1 MGFNEFSELPEA
13 KNMALINN
21 KEAKELRL
29 TSMSGRLLSD
39 RAYNALIGFTLL
51 CGLVI
56 NALMTV
62 AMPASIFNLI
72 ASNYLAFIIAF
83 LVAAIGSVFV
93 IHRSDN
99 PVISFI
105 GFIVLSVAFGLIV
118 AVTVTL
124 YTAASVQRAFIMTAG
139 VTGLMILAA
148 VAFPNVFL
156 GLGRALFVALV
167 AVLIVEVLTLLITGT
182 NPAIFDWAFV
192 GIFSLYIAYDWQRA
206 QVYPHTADNA
216 IDSAADLYVDIVNLF
231 IRILAIVGE
240 ARD

>member
-1 MGFNEFSELPEA
+1 
-13 KNMALINN
+13 MALIDNN
-21 KEAKELRL
+21 EAKEIRL
-29 TSMSGRLLSD
+29 ASTSGNLLSD
-39 RAYNALIGFTLL
+39 RAYNAIIGFTLL

-56 NALMTV
+56 NALMAV
-62 AMPASIFNLI
+62 ALPASITNLI
-72 ASNYLAFIIAF
+72 ESNYLAFIIGF
-83 LVAAIGSVFV
+83 FVVAIGSTIV

-99 PVISFI
+99 PVVSFL
-105 GFIVLSVAFGLIV
+105 GFIVLSVAFGAIV
-118 AVTVTL
+118 AVTVSL

-148 VAFPNVFL
+148 VVFPGVFL
-156 GLGRALFVALV
+156 KLGRALFVALV

-231 IRILAIVGE
+231 IRILAIVGQ
-240 ARD
+240 ARE